1 MVYTFGIT
9 AETAA
14 ALADLESASPA
25 IKLWETYCRE
35 ASDDNADMKVR
46 QLYFTSAV
54 AFSDSL
60 AAGS

>member
-9 AETAA
+9 AETAG

-35 ASDDNADMKVR
+35 ASDENSEMKVR
-46 QLYFTSAV
+46 
-54 AFSDSL
+54 
-60 AAGS
+60 